1 MLLVNLLYS
10 FLQTVVTV
18 HRDPSRLYKLTAA
31 LEERRKAASESGN
44 RGIAV
49 SIPKRAIPSW
59 RQGL

>member
-1 MLLVNLLYS
+1 
-10 FLQTVVTV
+10 VVTV